1 MSLSRLGYHLR
12 TNVKTF
18 GNLIKRAR
26 KVAFGQLGLAL
37 IIMVLA
43 LRLPR
48 LMYCAASAAL
58 VKVRPNLILQGGSK
72 NNLFDIAS
80 LVLKNLHRSCGAGF
94 FMAR

>member
-1 MSLSRLGYHLR
+1 VPLLPAQATPLTSLLSPSALRAVAMQGTVVELG
-12 TNVKTF
+12 
-18 GNLIKRAR
+18 
-26 KVAFGQLGLAL
+26 L